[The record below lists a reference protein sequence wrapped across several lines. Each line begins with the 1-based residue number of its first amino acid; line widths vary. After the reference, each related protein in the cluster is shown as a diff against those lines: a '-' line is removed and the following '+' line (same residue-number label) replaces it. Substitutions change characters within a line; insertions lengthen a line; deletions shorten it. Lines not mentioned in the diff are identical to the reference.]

1 MDIVQISKEEVSQ
14 TLFTLKDLYSDFSF
28 KINNDTA
35 NFLKV
40 AKSKTKEVG
49 IFGFKVS
56 HMDAEEFARGNINKF
71 KGIEK
76 LFHIR
81 SRYIRSYTSL
91 YSSLHN
97 KDDKEF
103 IQSVN
108 SENDRLKLLIA
119 ELKSVLNYD
128 FYVPLDDI

>member
-1 MDIVQISKEEVSQ
+1 MEIVQISKEELSL
-14 TLFTLKDLYSDFSF
+14 TLFTLKDLYSDFSL

-35 NFLKV
+35 NFLKA

-49 IFGFKVS
+49 LFGFKVS
-56 HMDAEEFARGNINKF
+56 HMDTEEFARGNINKF
-71 KGIEK
+71 KGIEN

-91 YSSLHN
+91 YTALHN
-97 KDDKEF
+97 KDDKTF

-108 SENDRLKLLIA
+108 GENDRLRILIG
-119 ELKSVLNYD
+119 ELKSVLKYD
-128 FYVPLDDI
+128 FYVPLEDL